1 MKKKDLVSF
10 FFSFSLFFSLFL
22 FIFFYFFLFFIYI
35 YIYISLSLSL
45 AHTGRASE
53 GCRLRGSPDGEV
65 FVPSHSPAEDGL
77 PQPGNEKVLIFKCP
91 SHQFRMNMAIPRFS
105 RHVMIIMLRRDTAVR
120 KRHEHGLEPS
130 CFSPVPGIGPGL
142 TFEKHVPRLG

>member
-1 MKKKDLVSF
+1 MDDEEERLGE
-10 FFSFSLFFSLFL
+10 LLFL
-22 FIFFYFFLFFIYI
+22 FFFLFLSFFLYFFLFFFKFFNIYI
-35 YIYISLSLSL
+35 SLSL

-77 PQPGNEKVLIFKCP
+77 PQPGNEKVLTFKCP

-105 RHVMIIMLRRDTAVR
+105 HHVMIIMLRDTAVR

>member
-10 FFSFSLFFSLFL
+10 FFSFSLLFSL
-22 FIFFYFFLFFIYI
+22 FFYFFFYFFNI

-77 PQPGNEKVLIFKCP
+77 PQPGNEKVLTFKCP

-105 RHVMIIMLRRDTAVR
+105 HHVMIIMLRDTAVR

>member
-10 FFSFSLFFSLFL
+10 FFSFSLFLSFLFL
-22 FIFFYFFLFFIYI
+22 FFLYMYI
-35 YIYISLSLSL
+35 YLSLSL
-45 AHTGRASE
+45 TRGEPRRVVVSE
-53 GCRLRGSPDGEV
+53 GPLPDGEV

-91 SHQFRMNMAIPRFS
+91 SHQFRMNMAIPRFPH
-105 RHVMIIMLRRDTAVR
+105 HVMIIMLRDTAVR